1 MPRPKPDKAALLAS
15 LAPHVLEHGL
25 GQASLRPMAAAIGTS
40 DRMLIYH
47 FGSKEALMAALLDHL
62 ARDMAAG
69 LEAALP
75 APPPE
80 APRPTAPAL
89 IAQIMALLRG
99 PAFRPYL
106 RLWFEVVAG
115 SGPHGPLPPGLG
127 HTLLGIYFDW
137 IARRHPQGQ
146 AGAAASLA
154 LIEGLLVMEALGAS
168 AMVDQVL
175 AGLEG

>member
-47 FGSKEALMAALLDHL
+47 FGSKEALM
-62 ARDMAAG
+62 
-69 LEAALP
+69 AALP

-154 LIEGLLVMEALGAS
+154 LIEGLLVMEAVGAS
-168 AMVDQVL
+168 ARVDQVL